1 MTIPRNGCVG
11 PSRSCGSKMWD
22 RSRGP
27 KTCNRDASGF
37 DTVPHYPV
45 LCSTVPG
52 LSDTVCASFRITE
65 ARNRR
70 VNSAVQSWNSDT
82 QCREQCFTVWKSMT
96 SRLRVLGPRYRLRV
110 LELGD
115 RGGPARPFHGRSRVL
130 DLRDRHRTGI
140 FLENFFIDLY
150 KLTYIIKK

>member
-110 LELGD
+110 LELWD
-115 RGGPARPFHGRSRVL
+115 RDGPAPPFRGTVGPAFWICGTVAGRVYFWKS
-130 DLRDRHRTGI
+130 
-140 FLENFFIDLY
+140 FFYRFI
-150 KLTYIIKK
+150 

>member
-1 MTIPRNGCVG
+1 MTVPWNGCVG
-11 PSRSCGSKMWD
+11 PSRSCGSKMRD

-70 VNSAVQSWNSDT
+70 VNSAVQCWNSDP
-82 QCREQCFTVWKSMT
+82 QCENQWRHGYAFWDHGTVSAFWSCGT
-96 SRLRVLGPRYRLRV
+96 ATVPHHRSAGPSVPRFGFV
-110 LELGD
+110 
-115 RGGPARPFHGRSRVL
+115 GPSQDGY
-130 DLRDRHRTGI
+130 I
-140 FLENFFIDLY
+140 FGNLFFIDLY